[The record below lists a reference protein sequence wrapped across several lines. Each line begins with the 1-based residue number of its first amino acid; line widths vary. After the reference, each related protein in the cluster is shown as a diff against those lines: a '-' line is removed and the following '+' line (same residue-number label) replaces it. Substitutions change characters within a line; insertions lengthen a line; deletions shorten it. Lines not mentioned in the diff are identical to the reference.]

1 MAQSKPPPELMRQGH
16 LRMDGSRLGGSL
28 GVAPRTHCEM
38 KSFRLLLF
46 PASLCNA
53 GLGKSIRSAGPL
65 ARDVHVIT
73 HPGRVILI
81 DRPGD
86 VSPKE
91 TLAVAARRRPFCA
104 KHSRRAFVGQFHFPD
119 SAEDGIVQRVG

>member
-1 MAQSKPPPELMRQGH
+1 
-16 LRMDGSRLGGSL
+16 
-28 GVAPRTHCEM
+28 M

-81 DRPGD
+81 DRPGV

-91 TLAVAARRRPFCA
+91 TLAVASTAAAILRQALTPSIRWPGSLSRL
-104 KHSRRAFVGQFHFPD
+104 SRRWHRPARGVGQSEYP
-119 SAEDGIVQRVG
+119 R

>member
-1 MAQSKPPPELMRQGH
+1 MIGAL
-16 LRMDGSRLGGSL
+16 
-28 GVAPRTHCEM
+28 
-38 KSFRLLLF
+38 SFRLFLF
-46 PASLCNA
+46 PASLCNG

-81 DRPGD
+81 NCPGD

-91 TLAVAARRRPFCA
+91 TLAVAQQRRPFCA
-104 KHSRRAFVGQFHFPD
+104 KHSRAAFVGQFHFRD
-119 SAEDGIVQRVG
+119 SAEDGNIQRVG